1 MLAAHIPRAAT
12 AMPRGRKKSPFRM
25 TEPAQD
31 SPDKAVAFLLRQ
43 LNLEPTD
50 YDHFRGQPGQEEGR
64 LFGGLVLAQ
73 SVVAAGRTISFGA
86 IHSLHAY
93 FLRAGQPKDPIDYNV
108 ERVREGRNFLT
119 RRVTTVQ
126 AGHTIFEASV
136 SFVAPEEG
144 ISHQEPMPEAP
155 DPETCEP
162 WWTTIAMPR
171 MAEQLPP
178 GMADRMRRSMNHPI
192 DLRSAARPTR
202 ESDGDGRLPARM
214 VWGKMNAPL
223 PEDPILHAAAMV
235 YLSDSGLV
243 ATVAHHYGIWMPG
256 GASASLDHA
265 MWFHRPPRFDDWILY
280 VSESPAAHAARGL
293 MFAGMY
299 DREGVRVASVAQ
311 EGLFR
316 KPPPR

>member
-1 MLAAHIPRAAT
+1 
-12 AMPRGRKKSPFRM
+12 M

-43 LNLEPTD
+43 LDLKPAD
-50 YDHFRGQPGQEEGR
+50 YDHFRGEPGQEEGR

-73 SVVAAGRTISFGA
+73 SVVAAGRTVSFGS

-93 FLRAGQPKDPIDYNV
+93 FLRAGQPKEPIDYTV

-119 RRVTTVQ
+119 RRVTALQ

-144 ISHQEPMPEAP
+144 ISHQAPIPAAPEPEA
-155 DPETCEP
+155 CES
-162 WWTTIAMPR
+162 WWASIAMPR
-171 MAEQLPP
+171 MANIPP
-178 GMADRMRRSMNHPI
+178 GMVERMRRRMNHPI
-192 DLRSAARPTR
+192 DLRAAARPTHER
-202 ESDGDGRLPARM
+202 DGDGRLPARM
-214 VWGKMNAPL
+214 VWGRMMAPL
-223 PEDPILHAAAMV
+223 PEDPLIHAAAMV

-243 ATVAHHYGIWMPG
+243 ATVAHHYGIWQPG

-280 VSESPAAHAARGL
+280 ASESPAAHAARGL

-299 DREGVRVASVAQ
+299 NREGVRVASVAQ

-316 KPPPR
+316 RPPQS